1 MTQPQGRPDKYLG
14 RCALHRVHDQ
24 GILGRDHIKTM
35 PRFDF
40 SPDVHPHCRLFV
52 HGVVRRYREG
62 LVKLGHVR
70 QRSIAS
76 HLVRAV
82 RVYGQELQSPLFR
95 NVLSP
100 ALCPREE
107 EPLDGRESV
116 DQTFWVV
123 VFGVDQSTAKNK
135 KREHGSR

>member
-1 MTQPQGRPDKYLG
+1 
-14 RCALHRVHDQ
+14 
-24 GILGRDHIKTM
+24 M
-35 PRFDF
+35 PRFVF
-40 SPDVHPHCRLFV
+40 SPDVHPHCRLFE
-52 HGVVRRYREG
+52 HRVVRRYREG
-62 LVKLGHVR
+62 LVKLGNVR

-107 EPLDGRESV
+107 ETLDGRESV
-116 DQTFWVV
+116 NQTFWVV
-123 VFGVDQSTAKNK
+123 VFGVDQSTAKQ